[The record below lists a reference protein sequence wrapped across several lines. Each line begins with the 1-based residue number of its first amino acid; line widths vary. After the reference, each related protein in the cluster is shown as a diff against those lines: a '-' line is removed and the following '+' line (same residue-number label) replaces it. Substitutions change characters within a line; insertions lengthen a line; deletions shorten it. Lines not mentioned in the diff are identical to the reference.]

1 MVKPA
6 HRVLATSTSHPSTA
20 IGRLSLIANVR
31 PRAQINVASVAMIA
45 LSPNL
50 ATRTPCN
57 TPIAAPTAMAASTA
71 STSGANSCT
80 RPSTMPS
87 RASSEPT
94 DRSMLREMIENVS
107 GTATSASAAD
117 WEIIVWTRLRL
128 TQTGLRTANVQ
139 NATTVSAASNHRSA
153 LRREHERRQAH
164 REPRRSSRSITTASS
179 RTPPIIACCRFGGT
193 PRIVW

>member
-1 MVKPA
+1 MQHA
-6 HRVLATSTSHPSTA
+6 DR
-20 IGRLSLIANVR
+20 
-31 PRAQINVASVAMIA
+31 
-45 LSPNL
+45 
-50 ATRTPCN
+50 RTDGDRCEDGEHG
-57 TPIAAPTAMAASTA
+57 
-71 STSGANSCT
+71 SGANSCT

-139 NATTVSAASNHRSA
+139 N
-153 LRREHERRQAH
+153 RR
-164 REPRRSSRSITTASS
+164 P
-179 RTPPIIACCRFGGT
+179 
-193 PRIVW
+193 